1 MTIRRKQKISKE
13 LITLIPQVPYLDSQ
27 CIYTAATRTSMKY
40 LPPSIAVWL
49 ATIAHIRH
57 QHTEYDNLLCE
68 GYDRDSAL
76 FFVFDAINK
85 TLIEWG
91 ANRLLKREESMN
103 GINTTSVPLQN
114 K

>member
-1 MTIRRKQKISKE
+1 MTIRRKRIISKE
-13 LITLIPQVPYLDSQ
+13 LIALIPQVPYLDSQ
-27 CIYTAATRTSMKY
+27 YISTAAARTSMKY

-68 GYDRDSAL
+68 DYDRDSAL

-85 TLIEWG
+85 KLIEWG
-91 ANRLLKREESMN
+91 SNRLLKREENIDDIS
-103 GINTTSVPLQN
+103 IYLVSLQN

>member
-1 MTIRRKQKISKE
+1 MRIRRKRAISKE
-13 LITLIPQVPYLDSQ
+13 LIALIPQVPYIDSQ
-27 CIYTAATRTSMKY
+27 YICTAATRASMKY
-40 LPPSIAVWL
+40 LPTSIAVWL

-91 ANRLLKREESMN
+91 ANRLLKLEENIDDIS
-103 GINTTSVPLQN
+103 IYSIQFQN